1 MLIVFLLIWIFL
13 SLNDFF
19 FVKKNQKN
27 IWGDMKHTVDLLQS
41 GIVRRVS
48 FIFISFSRTTG
59 PMFTKFGM

>member
-19 FVKKNQKN
+19 FNQKN

-48 FIFISFSRTTG
+48 FIFISFPRTTG

>member
-1 MLIVFLLIWIFL
+1 MIFFL
-13 SLNDFF
+13 
-19 FVKKNQKN
+19 NQKN

-48 FIFISFSRTTG
+48 FIFISFPRTTG